1 MNRVDNLKATAHIV
15 KHVLEE
21 DKRTR
26 NSDSLLYLKVL
37 EYISRR
43 SDCPDLK
50 DLTVPHFLLN
60 MKEYGFPPFESVR
73 RNRQLIQAKYPE
85 LAAEDPIDAH
95 RLVNEER
102 VLEYVRGAKYEA

>member
-26 NSDSLLYLKVL
+26 NSDSFLYLKVL
-37 EYISRR
+37 EYIAER

-50 DLTVPHFLLN
+50 SLTVPRFLLN

-73 RNRQLIQAKYPE
+73 RNRQLMQQRYPE

-102 VLEYVRGAKYEA
+102 MLEYVRGAKYEA